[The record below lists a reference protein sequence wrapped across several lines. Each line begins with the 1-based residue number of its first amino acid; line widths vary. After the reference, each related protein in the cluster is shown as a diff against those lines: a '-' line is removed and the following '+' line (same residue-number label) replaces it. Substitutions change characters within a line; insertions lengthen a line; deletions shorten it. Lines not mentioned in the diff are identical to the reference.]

1 MSSELDACATG
12 SLEGADAPELNEDLI
27 AATPT
32 PLARVTL
39 ELQEQA
45 SRILANWALRVS
57 TFPVFRATPDIN
69 LAQLQD
75 GMPELLDAVLA
86 AIASQEPALDPDAQ
100 YRIAELASAHGRK
113 RATDGFS
120 IGVLISELSELRAEL
135 WAAILRITE
144 DDLALAGTPLLLQ
157 ERLSGTFD
165 PLIVDA
171 AEAWVEEQRV

>member
-1 MSSELDACATG
+1 MSSEFG
-12 SLEGADAPELNEDLI
+12 SQVAGSSEGANATDLEEELI

-39 ELQEQA
+39 ELQEQS

-69 LAQLQD
+69 LAQLQEGVPD
-75 GMPELLDAVLA
+75 LLDAVLA
-86 AIASQEPALDPDAQ
+86 AVATADQALDPDTQ
-100 YRIAELASAHGRK
+100 SRIAELATEHGRK

-120 IGVLISELSELRAEL
+120 IGVLISELNELRAEL
-135 WAAILRITE
+135 WAAILRIIE
-144 DDLALAGTPLLLQ
+144 DDLSLTGTPLLLQ
-157 ERLSGTFD
+157 ERLRGTFD

-171 AEAWVEEQRV
+171 AEAWVEAQRE